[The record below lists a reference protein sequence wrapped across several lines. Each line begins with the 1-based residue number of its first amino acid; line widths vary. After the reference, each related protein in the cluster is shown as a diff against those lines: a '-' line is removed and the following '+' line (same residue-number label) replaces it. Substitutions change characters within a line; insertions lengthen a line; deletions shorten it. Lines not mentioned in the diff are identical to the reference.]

1 LNIAFR
7 SQKLRKDCNDYK
19 RMVRRF
25 GAVGAKKLS
34 TRLDDLRAARVLE
47 DMRHVSGRC
56 HELRGNRAGQF
67 ALDLHH
73 PYRLIFVPAND
84 PVPRKS
90 DGTLDWTR
98 VDAVVI
104 QGVEDYH
111 G

>member
-7 SQKLRKDCNDYK
+7 SQKLRKDCNDYR
-19 RMVRRF
+19 RMVKRF

-47 DMRHVSGRC
+47 DMRHVGGRC
-56 HELRGNRAGQF
+56 HELIGDRAGQL
-67 ALDLHH
+67 ALDLEH
-73 PYRLIFVPAND
+73 PYRLIFVPGND
-84 PVPRKS
+84 PVPLKS
-90 DGTLDWTR
+90 DGSWDWTQ

-104 QGVEDYH
+104 HAVEDYH